1 MLHAMIW
8 YDDVHQQ
15 VLSRLLK
22 IDLRIDMHKVS
33 VVGMGYS
40 GAILVERLKHLTPA
54 LKVDVYDPTGSTG
67 SGRAYQQDNLNNL
80 VNRPASLM
88 YLREHGDFKHWLRES
103 PVTHA
108 KSYQPRPV
116 FGRFIE
122 ETLKSSLRAH
132 SAIQYH
138 RERVIGITTEQGC
151 YSLETASGECVGYS
165 AVVLATGNS
174 EPTDIYRLK
183 GIERYIN
190 NPYPTTKLADIRSG
204 SIGVLGNQLSAI
216 DVALTLLDAHPDN
229 HVTMLTRSSKIPN
242 YCEHYYPRPL
252 KVLNESNLKQRLRG
266 TGSVLKTVQAMFD
279 EELGAHGIQ
288 VNIEALMRDHTQASV
303 AREAIY
309 SVFSSTNLI
318 VPMIWNLLSE
328 RDRKV
333 FVGRYRSAWR
343 QLRVPIPKENW
354 SKIHQYIH
362 SGRLACKTGLADV
375 SFSGDQFVA
384 RGRDFQCAFSDL
396 VNATG
401 AGDVMEGALYKKLT
415 ASGICVQH
423 QYGGIDV
430 RFDDCRVINEMGPT
444 NIFAIGAPTAG
455 VFYAVSNIDVLQ
467 MQAEIIYKNLRAL
480 GA

>member
-1 MLHAMIW
+1 MG
-8 YDDVHQQ
+8 
-15 VLSRLLK
+15 
-22 IDLRIDMHKVS
+22 KVA

-54 LKVDVYDPTGSTG
+54 LKVDVYDTTGSTG
-67 SGRAYQQDNLNNL
+67 SGQAYQQDSLSNL

-88 YLREHGDFKHWLRES
+88 YLRELGDFKHWLREC
-103 PVTHA
+103 PVTQA

-138 RERVIGITTEQGC
+138 RERVMGMTAEQGR
-151 YSLETASGECVGYS
+151 YSLKTASGERAGYS
-165 AVVLATGNS
+165 AVILATGNS
-174 EPTDIYRLK
+174 EPTDIYRLE
-183 GIERYIN
+183 GVEGYIN
-190 NPYPTTKLADIRSG
+190 NPYPTTKLADIRSE
-204 SIGVLGNQLSAI
+204 SICVLGNQLSAI

-229 HVTMLTRSSKIPN
+229 HVTMLTRRSKIPN
-242 YCEHYYPRPL
+242 YSEHYHPRPL

-266 TGSVLKTVQAMFD
+266 TGSVLKIVQAMFD
-279 EELGAHGIQ
+279 EELGAHGIH
-288 VNIEALMRDHTQASV
+288 VNLEALMRDHTQASV

-309 SVFSSTNLI
+309 SVLSSTNLI

-354 SKIHQYIH
+354 TRIHQHIH
-362 SGRLACKTGLADV
+362 SGRLVCKTGLADV
-375 SFSGDQFVA
+375 SVIEDQFVA
-384 RGRDFQCAFSDL
+384 RGRDFQCSFSNL

-401 AGDVMEGALYKKLT
+401 AGDAMEGALYQNLT
-415 ASGICVQH
+415 ASGMCIQH

-430 RFDDCRVINEMGPT
+430 RFDDCRVINEQGPT